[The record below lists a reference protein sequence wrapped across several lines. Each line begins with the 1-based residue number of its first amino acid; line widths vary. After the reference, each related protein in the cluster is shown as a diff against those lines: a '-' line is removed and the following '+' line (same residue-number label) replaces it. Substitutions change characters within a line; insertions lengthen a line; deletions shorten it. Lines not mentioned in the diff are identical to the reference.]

1 LPSDSGSESSGATVA
16 ASTCPPAFRRLLP
29 LVSLALLVFLPLLL
43 SLFACAPSSPVDLTV
58 AHDAEPQTLDP
69 ALMTGLAEGR
79 IATALFEGL
88 TRLDPKTLEI
98 LPAMAVS
105 WVVSPDG
112 LHWVFRL
119 RPGVTWSDG
128 QPLTSEDFRW
138 SWLRLLAPDSS
149 AAYGNLLFDVKG
161 ARAYKER
168 KGTAQEVGLHAPSP
182 DLLHVHLERP
192 VPYFGALAAFFTLLP
207 VPRQAV
213 EEHGDRWTRPGNIVS
228 NGPYLLEHW
237 SFYRE
242 LVLHRNPNYWDVD
255 RVAVERIRLL
265 PVVDPNTQFNL
276 YETGGVDLLFSVP
289 SPILDHLTHRL
300 DYVTG
305 SRLATAFLRL
315 NVTRPPFDDLRVRQ
329 AFALA
334 IDKEIITG
342 KIMRGG
348 EVPTNSLVPR
358 GLPGYQPAPGLTGNV
373 DRARELLAQAGYP
386 GGRGFPPVALL
397 YRDNPDQAALATVL
411 QRRYQE
417 ILGVDVRLNSREW
430 KVYISSMKRLDYD
443 FVFGAWYGD
452 YPDPATFLD
461 CFRSGSGNNRTG
473 WESDHYDELLDEA
486 ATPQPGETP
495 SQHAERRLQLFS
507 RAEEYLLTEG
517 TPIIPLYHPTTR
529 FMVAPRVKG
538 FTPNLLGLVQFST
551 LRVRARTTSEDG
563 E

>member
-1 LPSDSGSESSGATVA
+1 MAAT
-16 ASTCPPAFRRLLP
+16 TRPPALSRPSR
-29 LVSLALLVFLPLLL
+29 LVSLALPVFVLLL
-43 SLFACAPSSPVDLTV
+43 LFLCACAPSSPVDLTV

-79 IATALFEGL
+79 IAAALFEGL
-88 TRLDPKTLEI
+88 TRLDPETLEV
-98 LPAMAVS
+98 LPGVAITWIVS
-105 WVVSPDG
+105 ADG
-112 LHWVFRL
+112 LHWVFRI

-128 QPLTSEDFRW
+128 LPLTSEDFRW

-149 AAYGNLLFDVKG
+149 AAYGNLLFDVRG
-161 ARAYKER
+161 ARAYKEG
-168 KGTAQEVGLHAPSP
+168 KGTMQEVGIRAPTA
-182 DLLHVHLERP
+182 DLLHIHLDRP
-192 VPYFGALAAFFTLLP
+192 VPYFGSLAAFFTLLP
-207 VPRQAV
+207 VPRQAI
-213 EEHGDRWTRPGNIVS
+213 EEHGDRWTRPGHIVT
-228 NGPYLLEHW
+228 NGPYLLEQW

-242 LVLHRNPNYWDVD
+242 LVLHRNPNYWDVG
-255 RVAVERIRLL
+255 RVAVNRIRLL

-289 SPILDHLTHRL
+289 SPILDHLAHRS

-334 IDKEIITG
+334 IDKRVIAE

-348 EVPTNSLVPR
+348 EVQTDSLVPP
-358 GLPGYQPAPGLTGNV
+358 GLPGYEPAPGLSGDV
-373 DRARELLAQAGYP
+373 VRARELLAQAGYP
-386 GGRGFPPVALL
+386 EGRGFPPVALL

-411 QRRYQE
+411 QHRYRE
-417 ILGVDVRLNSREW
+417 VLGIDVRLSSREW

-473 WESDHYDELLDEA
+473 WTSDRYDTLLDLA
-486 ATPQPGETP
+486 ATPLSRETAE
-495 SQHAERRLQLFS
+495 QHAERRLKLFQQ
-507 RAEEYLLTEG
+507 AEEHLLTEG

-538 FTPNLLGLVQFST
+538 FAPNLLGLVQFST
-551 LRVRARTTSEDG
+551 LRTEDG
-563 E
+563 K